1 MRQVATLSV
10 LLAAALVGS
19 YLTWT
24 APEGGAAD
32 DGVPVYAGTSEIRKV
47 EWRSDT
53 LDVVLEKLKDE
64 HGEYVR
70 VTTVERREVPVQDPA
85 PVAERADAPS
95 ATDAEPSGDEAAE
108 EEAAEPAAPP
118 TRTEETRRVF
128 LGNEVATQLWS
139 DLSPLV
145 ALRDLGREDA
155 LDTAAL
161 GFDEPSATL
170 VVHRASGP
178 LELTIGGETY
188 GSRDRYVRH
197 GGRVLLVDDATLR
210 PLIYANARLTERAL
224 QPLPEKDVVRVEVSD
239 PEGRSATLLHV
250 NASDPAKA
258 FWARSD
264 TPDTADAAAG
274 TWLGKVFR
282 LRLLQYVDEAELETE
297 LRPLFRYT
305 VHGRSASWTVEV
317 ASAGEGSEQVYY
329 ARSDF
334 NRGLVELTHSLA
346 AETVADL
353 SAALPR

>member
-19 YLTWT
+19 YVTWT
-24 APEGGAAD
+24 APQGSVSAE
-32 DGVPVYAGTSEIRKV
+32 GVPVYAGASAIHKV
-47 EWRSDT
+47 EWRSDA
-53 LDVVLEKLKDE
+53 LDVVLEKLEDDR
-64 HGEYVR
+64 GDYVR

-95 ATDAEPSGDEAAE
+95 ATDAEPDEA
-108 EEAAEPAAPP
+108 EEAPPEPPA
-118 TRTEETRRVF
+118 TRTEELRRTF
-128 LGNEVATQLWS
+128 LGNDIATQLWT

-145 ALRDLGREDA
+145 ALRDLGRADA
-155 LDTAAL
+155 LDPAAL

-197 GGRVLLVDDATLR
+197 DGRVLLVDDVTLR

-224 QPLPEKDVVRVEVSD
+224 QPLSEKDVVRVDLTDS
-239 PEGRSATLLHV
+239 EGRSATLVQV

-264 TPDTADAAAG
+264 AADTPDPAAG
-274 TWLGKVFR
+274 TWLGKMFR
-282 LRLLQYVDEAELETE
+282 LRLLQYVDEADLEAE

-305 VHGRSASWTVEV
+305 VHGRAASWTVEV
-317 ASAGEGSEQVYY
+317 ASTGEGDAQVFY

-346 AETVADL
+346 AEAFADL